1 MSLSLSGYQS
11 SSFLSKILPHSVP
24 PYNNS
29 LTIQIICPSSSSSP
43 SRILRIECSR
53 SILIYENYAILH
65 TPLCEDQPQS
75 FPFFNYN
82 SLSELDEGHYFS
94 WPRNAPCVDYWKYWG
109 ALAVA
114 LIISL
119 FWLVGDVHLRRNE
132 GDERR

>member
-1 MSLSLSGYQS
+1 MNAVVVYSFMKITPFFTHLFAKTSLS
-11 SSFLSKILPHSVP
+11 
-24 PYNNS
+24 
-29 LTIQIICPSSSSSP
+29 
-43 SRILRIECSR
+43 R
-53 SILIYENYAILH
+53 S
-65 TPLCEDQPQS
+65 
-75 FPFFNYN
+75 PFFNYN